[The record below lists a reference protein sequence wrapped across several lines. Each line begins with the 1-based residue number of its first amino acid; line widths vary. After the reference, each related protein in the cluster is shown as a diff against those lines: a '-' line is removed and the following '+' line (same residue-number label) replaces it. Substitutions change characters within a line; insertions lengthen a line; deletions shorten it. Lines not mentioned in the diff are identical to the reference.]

1 MYTEEGKM
9 NKHNICACLNER
21 KRERIQM
28 PLDKTRIN
36 TSVTMAKSII
46 GIKTVRCQCSS
57 AFGIG

>member
-1 MYTEEGKM
+1 M

-46 GIKTVRCQCSS
+46 GIRTVRCQCSS